1 MPPPAAHSL
10 DYIYVCFSV
19 VALYRCRSFVLPGV
33 FQGNN
38 QTLNVLP
45 VSPLLA
51 FALGPQLFHLVTPL

>member
-1 MPPPAAHSL
+1 M
-10 DYIYVCFSV
+10 
-19 VALYRCRSFVLPGV
+19 LPGV